1 MAAVDGIVPFAD
13 PFAFFGLYDPN
24 DPVLRF
30 SQTMGQTA
38 RDLLF
43 IAYAPN
49 LATWIRNPFYYEV
62 GCTTVP
68 PRIWQVIQNMSE
80 IERGRYLW
88 QMYGWRSVFLGAGD
102 LSQYGITVWTDLTP
116 GARIVLVAAVEVL
129 DYIYETPLEDGV

>member
-30 SQTMGQTA
+30 SQTMGQIA

-43 IAYAPN
+43 IASAPT

-68 PRIWQVIQNMSE
+68 PRIWQVVENMSVF
-80 IERGRYLW
+80 ERGRYLW
-88 QMYGWRSVFLGAGD
+88 QMYGWSLYSLVLATYPSTGLRFGQAQLLG
-102 LSQYGITVWTDLTP
+102 P
-116 GARIVLVAAVEVL
+116 GSYFCPSLRL
-129 DYIYETPLEDGV
+129 